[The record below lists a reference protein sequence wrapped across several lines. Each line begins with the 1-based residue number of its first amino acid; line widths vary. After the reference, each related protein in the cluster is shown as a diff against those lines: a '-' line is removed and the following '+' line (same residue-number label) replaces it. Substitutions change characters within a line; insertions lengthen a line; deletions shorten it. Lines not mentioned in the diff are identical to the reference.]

1 MTTTKAGAARAGGGA
16 TKFESDGELVKFAS
30 DSAGGRRANPR
41 RVARLAVLAFVAA
54 ACASSGAARASARAA
69 ADEAEVRGA
78 VEGAFRQLRAG
89 QYGSLY
95 DALPASSQRR
105 LSRQRFVSA
114 LERARGMYELD
125 RLEIGAVRV
134 AGDLAVVDATVY
146 GRARAPFDAEGKIV
160 ARQYLVREG
169 GRWRVTTGEASTV
182 RPLLAAHP
190 DFAKKFPPREP
201 RIFLKRDGRWVDM
214 TRTLRGLG
222 R

>member
-1 MTTTKAGAARAGGGA
+1 MGTKKGGTPAVVEGVKVEAGAARG
-16 TKFESDGELVKFAS
+16 LR
-30 DSAGGRRANPR
+30 SARRH
-41 RVARLAVLAFVAA
+41 VLRLAALAVVAA
-54 ACASSGAARASARAA
+54 SILSGALRVAARAASG
-69 ADEAEVRGA
+69 EAEVRGA

-89 QYGSLY
+89 QYGPLY
-95 DALPASSQRR
+95 DALPSSSRRR
-105 LSRQRFVSA
+105 LSRQQFVSS

-125 RLEIGAVRV
+125 RLEIGSVRV
-134 AGDLAVVDATVY
+134 AGDLAVVDATIY
-146 GRARAPFDAEGKIV
+146 AWARVPFEAEGKIV

-201 RIFLKRDGRWVDM
+201 RIFLKRDGRWVEM
-214 TRTLRGLG
+214 GRTARGH

>member
-1 MTTTKAGAARAGGGA
+1 MTKTKAGTARAGGEVM
-16 TKFESDGELVKFAS
+16 KFESDSVN
-30 DSAGGRRANPR
+30 DRRATAR
-41 RVARLAVLAFVAA
+41 RVARLAAVAVAA
-54 ACASSGAARASARAA
+54 ACFLSALSHAGARAA
-69 ADEAEVRGA
+69 SDEAEVRGA

-95 DALPASSQRR
+95 DVLPSSSQRR

-125 RLEIGAVRV
+125 RLEISSVRV
-134 AGDLAVVDATVY
+134 AGDLAVVDANIY
-146 GRARAPFDAEGKIV
+146 GRARAPFEAEGKIV

-201 RIFLKRDGRWVDM
+201 RLFLKRDGRWVEM
-214 TRTLRGLG
+214 NQALRGRG
-222 R
+222 K